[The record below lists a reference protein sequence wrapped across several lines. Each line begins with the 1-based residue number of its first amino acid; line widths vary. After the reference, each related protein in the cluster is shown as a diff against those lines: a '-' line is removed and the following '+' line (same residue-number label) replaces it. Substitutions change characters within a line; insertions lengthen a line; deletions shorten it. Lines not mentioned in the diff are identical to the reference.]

1 MYKVCPYKLYCTTF
15 HVILSSG
22 LENLENFLQI
32 CTSTQYDFLTHN
44 KKVLPNQSS
53 FADKTKTTKKTQQKT
68 PPPPK
73 KNPTQTH
80 KKRTKKSKT
89 GVTDGMTYL
98 LTDRSKSLHP
108 PQLVAW
114 VRLR

>member
-44 KKVLPNQSS
+44 KKVSPNQSS
-53 FADKTKTTKKTQQKT
+53 CADKTKTTKKNPNKIH

-73 KNPTQTH
+73 KIPHTL
-80 KKRTKKSKT
+80 TKKEPKNQ
-89 GVTDGMTYL
+89 
-98 LTDRSKSLHP
+98 K
-108 PQLVAW
+108 QE
-114 VRLR
+114 